1 MKINLKEA
9 QRRQRMSRTLK
20 NNLKKRKVF
29 QNKIKKKIPKKDL
42 ESVEKTREEKKI
54 KIKEIAKKE
63 NPKVE
68 KIKSEIH
75 KEEQETNE
83 IVKESATKKKE
94 ELKIEKDPKKKKN
107 LFQKLKTGLFKSS
120 EKISQGVKKIF
131 VNKKLDIQTLNDLEE
146 LLIMADLG
154 PSAAEKLTAELANEK
169 FDKNIKPEEV
179 KTFLAK
185 KIEETLVDVAKPLI
199 LNNSKTPS
207 VVLVV
212 GVNGTGKTTTIG
224 KLAHQY
230 SSEGKKIMI
239 AACDTF
245 RAAAVEQLQIWAER
259 SNAEFVKSSQ
269 GCDSAG
275 LAYEALE
282 KAKSKKIDVL
292 FIDTAGRVQN
302 RTELMEE
309 LAKIIRVIRK
319 LDPESPHHCL
329 LTLDATTGQNAVSQ
343 VEIFKEMAEISGLIV
358 TKLDGSAKGGILL
371 SLAEKFSLPVHAIGV
386 GEKIEDLQSF
396 EAQEFAKSLMGLEK

>member
-1 MKINLKEA
+1 MGWLTRIKDSLL
-9 QRRQRMSRTLK
+9 S
-20 NNLKKRKVF
+20 
-29 QNKIKKKIPKKDL
+29 KIKKKIPKKDL
-42 ESVEKTREEKKI
+42 ESVEKTRKDKKETIIKEETVQKIEVKEEQNIQKKIVDAEQKPIEKK
-54 KIKEIAKKE
+54 KGFFGLFKKKE
-63 NPKVE
+63 KVE
-68 KIKSEIH
+68 KIS
-75 KEEQETNE
+75 E
-83 IVKESATKKKE
+83 IVKDPEKKKGW
-94 ELKIEKDPKKKKN
+94 
-107 LFQKLKTGLFKSS
+107 FQKLKTGLFKSS
-120 EKISQGVKKIF
+120 EKITQGVKKIF
-131 VNKKLDIQTLNDLEE
+131 VNKKLDVQTLNELEE

-154 PSAAEKLTAELANEK
+154 PIAAEKLTAELANEK

-185 KIEETLVDVAKPLI
+185 KIETSLENIAKPLVI
-199 LNNSKTPS
+199 DETIKPI
-207 VVLVV
+207 VILVV

-230 SSEGKKIMI
+230 SSEGKKTMI

-245 RAAAVEQLQIWAER
+245 RAAATEQLQIWAER
-259 SNAEFVKSSQ
+259 SNSEFIKGSQ
-269 GCDSAG
+269 GCDAAG

-282 KAKSKKIDVL
+282 ESKKKNMDIL

-302 RTELMEE
+302 KTELMEE

-319 LDPESPHHCL
+319 IDSLSPHHCL
-329 LTLDATTGQNAVSQ
+329 LTLDATTGQNALSQ

-371 SLAEKFSLPVHAIGV
+371 SLAEKFGLPVHAIGV

-396 EAQEFAKSLMGLEK
+396 EAQEFAKSLMGVEK

>member
-1 MKINLKEA
+1 
-9 QRRQRMSRTLK
+9 
-20 NNLKKRKVF
+20 
-29 QNKIKKKIPKKDL
+29 
-42 ESVEKTREEKKI
+42 
-54 KIKEIAKKE
+54 
-63 NPKVE
+63 
-68 KIKSEIH
+68 
-75 KEEQETNE
+75 
-83 IVKESATKKKE
+83 
-94 ELKIEKDPKKKKN
+94 
-107 LFQKLKTGLFKSS
+107 
-120 EKISQGVKKIF
+120 
-131 VNKKLDIQTLNDLEE
+131 
-146 LLIMADLG
+146 MADLG
-154 PSAAEKLTAELANEK
+154 PTAAEKLTAELANEK
-169 FDKNIKPEEV
+169 FDKNVKPEEV
-179 KTFLAK
+179 RGFLAK
-185 KIEETLVDVAKPLI
+185 KIEETLEKVAIPLVLDTAQKPI
-199 LNNSKTPS
+199 

-230 SSEGKKIMI
+230 SNEGKKIMI

-259 SNAEFVKSSQ
+259 SNTDFVKGSQ
-269 GCDSAG
+269 GCDAAG

-282 KAKSKKIDVL
+282 KARSKNIDVL

-319 LDPESPHHCL
+319 LDSESPQHCL
-329 LTLDATTGQNAVSQ
+329 LTLDATTGQNALGQ

-371 SLAEKFSLPVHAIGV
+371 SLAEKFRLPVHAIGV

-396 EAQEFAKSLMGLEK
+396 EAKEFAESLMGLEK

>member
-1 MKINLKEA
+1 M
-9 QRRQRMSRTLK
+9 
-20 NNLKKRKVF
+20 
-29 QNKIKKKIPKKDL
+29 KKKIPKKDL

-54 KIKEIAKKE
+54 KIKEITKKE
-63 NPKVE
+63 TPKVE

-83 IVKESATKKKE
+83 IVKESATKKKIFFDLFKKKE
-94 ELKIEKDPKKKKN
+94 ELKIEKDPEKKKN
-107 LFQKLKTGLFKSS
+107 WFQKLKTGLFKSS

-224 KLAHQY
+224 KLAYQY
-230 SSEGKKIMI
+230 SNEGKKIMI

-282 KAKSKKIDVL
+282 KARSKKIDVL

-371 SLAEKFSLPVHAIGV
+371 SLAEKFSLPVHAVGV

>member
-1 MKINLKEA
+1 MGWLNRIKDSLL
-9 QRRQRMSRTLK
+9 S
-20 NNLKKRKVF
+20 
-29 QNKIKKKIPKKDL
+29 KIKKKIPKKDL
-42 ESVEKTREEKKI
+42 ES
-54 KIKEIAKKE
+54 
-63 NPKVE
+63 VE

-83 IVKESATKKKE
+83 IVKESATKKKTFFDLFKKKE
-94 ELKIEKDPKKKKN
+94 ELKIEKDPEKKKN
-107 LFQKLKTGLFKSS
+107 WFQKLKTGLFKSS

>member
-1 MKINLKEA
+1 MGWLTRIKDSLL
-9 QRRQRMSRTLK
+9 S
-20 NNLKKRKVF
+20 
-29 QNKIKKKIPKKDL
+29 KIKKKIPTKDL
-42 ESVEKTREEKKI
+42 ESIEKTRQEKKVKKIETTKKELEPDIPKEEEKTEELAQEPIKKKRSFFGLFKKKEKI
-54 KIKEIAKKE
+54 KDV
-63 NPKVE
+63 PKVE
-68 KIKSEIH
+68 KDPE
-75 KEEQETNE
+75 
-83 IVKESATKKKE
+83 KKKSW
-94 ELKIEKDPKKKKN
+94 
-107 LFQKLKTGLFKSS
+107 FQKLKTGLFKSS

-154 PSAAEKLTAELANEK
+154 PTAAEKLTAELANEK
-169 FDKNIKPEEV
+169 FDKDIKPEEV
-179 KTFLAK
+179 RTFLAK
-185 KIEETLVDVAKPLI
+185 KIEETLEEVAIPLVLDNIQKPI
-199 LNNSKTPS
+199 

-259 SNAEFVKSSQ
+259 SSAEFVKGTQ
-269 GCDSAG
+269 DCDAAG

-282 KAKSKKIDVL
+282 KAKSKNIDIL

-319 LDPESPHHCL
+319 LDLESPHHCL
-329 LTLDATTGQNAVSQ
+329 LTLDATTGQNALSQ

-371 SLAEKFSLPVHAIGV
+371 SLAEKFRLPVHAIGV

-396 EAQEFAKSLMGLEK
+396 EAKEFAESLMGLEK

>member
-1 MKINLKEA
+1 MGWLNRIKDSLL
-9 QRRQRMSRTLK
+9 S
-20 NNLKKRKVF
+20 
-29 QNKIKKKIPKKDL
+29 KIKKKIPKKDL

-63 NPKVE
+63 TPKVE

-94 ELKIEKDPKKKKN
+94 ELKIEKDPEKKKN
-107 LFQKLKTGLFKSS
+107 WFQKLKTGLFKSS

-224 KLAHQY
+224 KLAYQY
-230 SSEGKKIMI
+230 SNEGKKIMI

-329 LTLDATTGQNAVSQ
+329 LTLDATTVK
-343 VEIFKEMAEISGLIV
+343 VL
-358 TKLDGSAKGGILL
+358 
-371 SLAEKFSLPVHAIGV
+371 
-386 GEKIEDLQSF
+386 
-396 EAQEFAKSLMGLEK
+396 

>member
-1 MKINLKEA
+1 MGWLTRIKGSLL
-9 QRRQRMSRTLK
+9 S
-20 NNLKKRKVF
+20 
-29 QNKIKKKIPKKDL
+29 KIKKKIPTKDL
-42 ESVEKTREEKKI
+42 ESIEKTRQEKKI
-54 KIKEIAKKE
+54 KKIETNKVELGVHKEEKKTEELAQEPIKKKRNFFGLFKKKE
-63 NPKVE
+63 KIKDVPKVE
-68 KIKSEIH
+68 KDPE
-75 KEEQETNE
+75 
-83 IVKESATKKKE
+83 KKKSW
-94 ELKIEKDPKKKKN
+94 
-107 LFQKLKTGLFKSS
+107 FQKLKTGLFKSS
-120 EKISQGVKKIF
+120 EKISDGVKKIF

-154 PSAAEKLTAELANEK
+154 PAAAEKLTAELANEK
-169 FDKNIKPEEV
+169 FDKNIEPEEV
-179 KTFLAK
+179 RSFLAK
-185 KIEETLVDVAKPLI
+185 KIEKTLEDVAIPLVLDNTQKPI
-199 LNNSKTPS
+199 

-230 SSEGKKIMI
+230 SNEGKKIMI

-259 SNAEFVKSSQ
+259 SNTDFVKGSQ
-269 GCDSAG
+269 GCDAAG

-282 KAKSKKIDVL
+282 KAKSKNINVL

-329 LTLDATTGQNAVSQ
+329 LTLDATTGQNALSQ
-343 VEIFKEMAEISGLIV
+343 VEVFKEMAEISGLIV

-371 SLAEKFSLPVHAIGV
+371 SLAEKFRLPVHAIGI

-396 EAQEFAKSLMGLEK
+396 EAKEFAESLMGLEK

>member
-1 MKINLKEA
+1 
-9 QRRQRMSRTLK
+9 MSWLNRIKDSL
-20 NNLKKRKVF
+20 LS
-29 QNKIKKKIPKKDL
+29 KIKKKIPKKDL
-42 ESVEKTREEKKI
+42 ES
-54 KIKEIAKKE
+54 
-63 NPKVE
+63 VE

-83 IVKESATKKKE
+83 IVKQSTAKKKE

-120 EKISQGVKKIF
+120 EKISQGVKKIL

-282 KAKSKKIDVL
+282 KARSKKIDVL

>member
-1 MKINLKEA
+1 MGWLNRIKDSLL
-9 QRRQRMSRTLK
+9 S
-20 NNLKKRKVF
+20 
-29 QNKIKKKIPKKDL
+29 KIKKKIPKKDL
-42 ESVEKTREEKKI
+42 ESVEK
-54 KIKEIAKKE
+54 
-63 NPKVE
+63 
-68 KIKSEIH
+68 IKSKIH

-83 IVKESATKKKE
+83 IVKESATKKKIFFDLFKKKE
-94 ELKIEKDPKKKKN
+94 ELKIEKDPEKKKN
-107 LFQKLKTGLFKSS
+107 WFQKLKTGLFKSS

-269 GCDSAG
+269 GSDSAG

>member
-1 MKINLKEA
+1 MGWLTRIKDSLLSN
-9 QRRQRMSRTLK
+9 
-20 NNLKKRKVF
+20 
-29 QNKIKKKIPKKDL
+29 IKKKIPTKDL
-42 ESVEKTREEKKI
+42 ESIEKTRQEKKVKKI
-54 KIKEIAKKE
+54 ETNEREVLEPKKLEPDISKKEKKVEESSQEPIKKKRSFFGLFKKKEKIKDV
-63 NPKVE
+63 PKVE
-68 KIKSEIH
+68 K
-75 KEEQETNE
+75 
-83 IVKESATKKKE
+83 
-94 ELKIEKDPKKKKN
+94 DPEKKKN
-107 LFQKLKTGLFKSS
+107 WFQKLKTGLFKSS
-120 EKISQGVKKIF
+120 EKISEGVKKIF

-154 PSAAEKLTAELANEK
+154 PTAAEKLTAELANEK
-169 FDKNIKPEEV
+169 FDKNVKPEEV
-179 KTFLAK
+179 RGFLAK
-185 KIEETLVDVAKPLI
+185 KIEETLEEVAIPLVLDAVQKPV
-199 LNNSKTPS
+199 

-230 SSEGKKIMI
+230 SNEGKKIMI

-259 SNAEFVKSSQ
+259 SNTDFVKGSQ
-269 GCDSAG
+269 GCDAAG

-282 KAKSKKIDVL
+282 KAKSKNIDIL

-329 LTLDATTGQNAVSQ
+329 LTLDATTGQNALSQ

-371 SLAEKFSLPVHAIGV
+371 SLAEKFGLPVHAIGV

-396 EAQEFAKSLMGLEK
+396 EAGEFAKSLMGLEK

>member
-1 MKINLKEA
+1 MLKP
-9 QRRQRMSRTLK
+9 
-20 NNLKKRKVF
+20 
-29 QNKIKKKIPKKDL
+29 IKKKRSFFGLFKKK
-42 ESVEKTREEKKI
+42 EKI
-54 KIKEIAKKE
+54 KDV
-63 NPKVE
+63 PKVE
-68 KIKSEIH
+68 K
-75 KEEQETNE
+75 
-83 IVKESATKKKE
+83 
-94 ELKIEKDPKKKKN
+94 DPEKKKN
-107 LFQKLKTGLFKSS
+107 WFQKLKTGLFKSS
-120 EKISQGVKKIF
+120 EKISEGVKKIF

-154 PSAAEKLTAELANEK
+154 PTAAEKLTAELANEK
-169 FDKNIKPEEV
+169 FDKNVKPEEV
-179 KTFLAK
+179 RGFLAK
-185 KIEETLVDVAKPLI
+185 KIEETLEGVAIPLVIDTVQKPI
-199 LNNSKTPS
+199 

-230 SSEGKKIMI
+230 SNEGKKIMI

-259 SNAEFVKSSQ
+259 SNTDFVKGSQ
-269 GCDSAG
+269 GCDAAG

-282 KAKSKKIDVL
+282 KAKSKNIDIL

-329 LTLDATTGQNAVSQ
+329 LTLDATTGQNALSQ

-371 SLAEKFSLPVHAIGV
+371 SLAEKFGLPVHAIGV
-386 GEKIEDLQSF
+386 GKKIEDLQSF
-396 EAQEFAKSLMGLEK
+396 EAQEFAKSLMGLEN

>member
-1 MKINLKEA
+1 MVWLNRIKDSLL
-9 QRRQRMSRTLK
+9 S
-20 NNLKKRKVF
+20 
-29 QNKIKKKIPKKDL
+29 KIKKKIPKKDL

-63 NPKVE
+63 TPKVE

-75 KEEQETNE
+75 KEEQEIKSYIKTIE
-83 IVKESATKKKE
+83 IIKESNAKKKE

-107 LFQKLKTGLFKSS
+107 WFQKLKTGLFKSS

>member
-1 MKINLKEA
+1 MAWLTRIKNSLLSKI
-9 QRRQRMSRTLK
+9 R
-20 NNLKKRKVF
+20 
-29 QNKIKKKIPKKDL
+29 KKIPKKDL
-42 ESVEKTREEKKI
+42 ESVEKTRQEKKI
-54 KIKEIAKKE
+54 KKIETNKEEILKT
-63 NPKVE
+63 N
-68 KIKSEIH
+68 KIEQEVH
-75 KEEQETNE
+75 KEEQKKVELTQE
-83 IVKESATKKKE
+83 PIKKKSW
-94 ELKIEKDPKKKKN
+94 
-107 LFQKLKTGLFKSS
+107 FQKLESGLFKSS

-146 LLIMADLG
+146 LLIMADIG
-154 PSAAEKLTAELANEK
+154 PTVAEKLTAELANEK
-169 FDKNIKPEEV
+169 FDTNIKPEEV
-179 KTFLAK
+179 KIFLAK
-185 KIEETLVDVAKPLI
+185 KIEETLEEVAKPLVLDYI
-199 LNNSKTPS
+199 QKPI

-230 SSEGKKIMI
+230 SSKEKKIMI

-259 SNAEFVKSSQ
+259 SRTEFIKGSQ
-269 GCDSAG
+269 GCDPAG

-282 KAKSKKIDVL
+282 KAKSGNVDVL

-329 LTLDATTGQNAVSQ
+329 LTLDATTGQNALNQ

-371 SLAEKFSLPVHAIGV
+371 SLADKFGLPVHAIGV

-396 EAQEFAKSLMGLEK
+396 EAQEFARSLMGLEN

>member
-1 MKINLKEA
+1 MGWLNRIKDSLL
-9 QRRQRMSRTLK
+9 S
-20 NNLKKRKVF
+20 
-29 QNKIKKKIPKKDL
+29 KIKKKIPKKDL

-63 NPKVE
+63 TPKVE

-75 KEEQETNE
+75 KEEQEIKSYIKTIE
-83 IVKESATKKKE
+83 IVKESGTKKKE

-343 VEIFKEMAEISGLIV
+343 VEIFKEIAEISGLIV

-371 SLAEKFSLPVHAIGV
+371 SLAEKFSLPVHAVGV

>member
-1 MKINLKEA
+1 MGWLNRIKDSLL
-9 QRRQRMSRTLK
+9 S
-20 NNLKKRKVF
+20 
-29 QNKIKKKIPKKDL
+29 KIKKKIPKKDL

-63 NPKVE
+63 TPKVE

-83 IVKESATKKKE
+83 IVKESATKKKTFFDLFKKKE
-94 ELKIEKDPKKKKN
+94 ELKIEKDPEKKKN
-107 LFQKLKTGLFKSS
+107 WFQKLKTGLFKSS

>member
-1 MKINLKEA
+1 M
-9 QRRQRMSRTLK
+9 T
-20 NNLKKRKVF
+20 
-29 QNKIKKKIPKKDL
+29 
-42 ESVEKTREEKKI
+42 
-54 KIKEIAKKE
+54 
-63 NPKVE
+63 
-68 KIKSEIH
+68 
-75 KEEQETNE
+75 
-83 IVKESATKKKE
+83 
-94 ELKIEKDPKKKKN
+94 
-107 LFQKLKTGLFKSS
+107 
-120 EKISQGVKKIF
+120 
-131 VNKKLDIQTLNDLEE
+131 
-146 LLIMADLG
+146 DLG
-154 PSAAEKLTAELANEK
+154 PTTAEKLTAELANEK

-179 KTFLAK
+179 RVFLTK

-245 RAAAVEQLQIWAER
+245 RAAAVEQLKIWAER
-259 SNAEFVKSSQ
+259 SNSEFVKGGQ
-269 GCDSAG
+269 GCDAAG

-343 VEIFKEMAEISGLIV
+343 VEIFKEIAEISGLIV

-371 SLAEKFSLPVHAIGV
+371 SLAEKFGLPVHAVGV

-396 EAQEFAKSLMGLEK
+396 EAKEFAKSLMGLEK

>member
-1 MKINLKEA
+1 MGWLNRIKDSLL
-9 QRRQRMSRTLK
+9 S
-20 NNLKKRKVF
+20 
-29 QNKIKKKIPKKDL
+29 KIKKKIPKKDL
-42 ESVEKTREEKKI
+42 ES
-54 KIKEIAKKE
+54 
-63 NPKVE
+63 VE

-83 IVKESATKKKE
+83 IVKESATKKKTFFDLFKKKE
-94 ELKIEKDPKKKKN
+94 ELKIEKDPEKKKN
-107 LFQKLKTGLFKSS
+107 WFQKLKTGLFKSS

-199 LNNSKTPS
+199 LNNSKTPN

>member
-1 MKINLKEA
+1 MGWLNRIKDSLL
-9 QRRQRMSRTLK
+9 S
-20 NNLKKRKVF
+20 
-29 QNKIKKKIPKKDL
+29 KIKKKIPKKDL

-63 NPKVE
+63 TPKVE

-83 IVKESATKKKE
+83 IVKESATKKKIFFDLFKKKE

-282 KAKSKKIDVL
+282 KARSKKIDVL

>member
-1 MKINLKEA
+1 MGWLNRIKDSLL
-9 QRRQRMSRTLK
+9 S
-20 NNLKKRKVF
+20 
-29 QNKIKKKIPKKDL
+29 KIKKKIPKKDL

-63 NPKVE
+63 TPKVE

-75 KEEQETNE
+75 KEEQEIKSYIKTIE
-83 IVKESATKKKE
+83 IVKESDTKKKE
-94 ELKIEKDPKKKKN
+94 ELKIEKDPEKKKN
-107 LFQKLKTGLFKSS
+107 WFQKLNTGLFKSS

-207 VVLVV
+207 VILVV

-224 KLAHQY
+224 KLAYQY
-230 SSEGKKIMI
+230 SNEGKKIMI

-282 KAKSKKIDVL
+282 KARSKKIDVL

>member
-1 MKINLKEA
+1 MGWLNRIKDSLL
-9 QRRQRMSRTLK
+9 S
-20 NNLKKRKVF
+20 
-29 QNKIKKKIPKKDL
+29 KIKKKIPKKDL

-63 NPKVE
+63 TPKVE

-75 KEEQETNE
+75 KEEQEIKSYIKTIE
-83 IVKESATKKKE
+83 IVKESDTKKKE

-107 LFQKLKTGLFKSS
+107 WFQKLKTGLFKSS

-269 GCDSAG
+269 GCDPAG

-343 VEIFKEMAEISGLIV
+343 VEIFKEIAEISGLIV

-396 EAQEFAKSLMGLEK
+396 EAQEFAKNLMGLEK

>member
-1 MKINLKEA
+1 MGWLTRIKDSLL
-9 QRRQRMSRTLK
+9 S
-20 NNLKKRKVF
+20 
-29 QNKIKKKIPKKDL
+29 KIKKKIPTKDL
-42 ESVEKTREEKKI
+42 ESIEKTRQEKKVK
-54 KIKEIAKKE
+54 KIETNEREVLEPKKLKQDISKKE
-63 NPKVE
+63 KKVEESSQEPIKKKRSFFGLFKKKE
-68 KIKSEIH
+68 KIKDAPKVQKDPE
-75 KEEQETNE
+75 
-83 IVKESATKKKE
+83 KKKSW
-94 ELKIEKDPKKKKN
+94 
-107 LFQKLKTGLFKSS
+107 FQKLKTGLFKSS
-120 EKISQGVKKIF
+120 EKISEGVKKIF

-154 PSAAEKLTAELANEK
+154 PTAAEKLTAELANEK
-169 FDKNIKPEEV
+169 FDKNVKPEEV
-179 KTFLAK
+179 RGFLAK
-185 KIEETLVDVAKPLI
+185 KIEETLEGVAIPLVIDTVQKPV
-199 LNNSKTPS
+199 

-230 SSEGKKIMI
+230 SNEGKKIMI

-259 SNAEFVKSSQ
+259 SNTDFVKGSQ
-269 GCDSAG
+269 GCDAAG

-282 KAKSKKIDVL
+282 KAKSKNIDIL

-329 LTLDATTGQNAVSQ
+329 LTLDATTGQNALSQ

-371 SLAEKFSLPVHAIGV
+371 SLAEKFGLPVHAIGV

-396 EAQEFAKSLMGLEK
+396 EAGEFAKSLMGLEK

>member
-1 MKINLKEA
+1 MGWLNRIKDSLL
-9 QRRQRMSRTLK
+9 S
-20 NNLKKRKVF
+20 
-29 QNKIKKKIPKKDL
+29 KIKKKIPKKDL
-42 ESVEKTREEKKI
+42 ESVEKIREEKKI

-63 NPKVE
+63 TPKVE

-83 IVKESATKKKE
+83 IVKESATKKKTFFDLFKKKE
-94 ELKIEKDPKKKKN
+94 ELKIEKDPEKKKN
-107 LFQKLKTGLFKSS
+107 WFQKLQTGLFKSS

-269 GCDSAG
+269 GCDSAS

-282 KAKSKKIDVL
+282 KARSKKIDVL

-358 TKLDGSAKGGILL
+358 TKLDGSSKGGILL

>member
-1 MKINLKEA
+1 MGWLNRIKDSL
-9 QRRQRMSRTLK
+9 L
-20 NNLKKRKVF
+20 
-29 QNKIKKKIPKKDL
+29 NKIKKEIPKKDL
-42 ESVEKTREEKKI
+42 EFVEKIREEKKI

-63 NPKVE
+63 TPKVE

-83 IVKESATKKKE
+83 IVKESATKKKTFFDLFKKKE
-94 ELKIEKDPKKKKN
+94 ELKIEKDPEKKKN
-107 LFQKLKTGLFKSS
+107 WFQKLKTGLFKSS

-282 KAKSKKIDVL
+282 KARSKKIDVL

-329 LTLDATTGQNAVSQ
+329 LILDATTGQNAVSQ

>member
-1 MKINLKEA
+1 MAWLNRIKDSLL
-9 QRRQRMSRTLK
+9 S
-20 NNLKKRKVF
+20 
-29 QNKIKKKIPKKDL
+29 KIKKKIPKKDL

-63 NPKVE
+63 TPKVE

-75 KEEQETNE
+75 KEEQEIKSYIKTIE
-83 IVKESATKKKE
+83 IIKESDTKKKE

-107 LFQKLKTGLFKSS
+107 WFQKLKTGLFKSS

-224 KLAHQY
+224 KLAYQY
-230 SSEGKKIMI
+230 SNEGKKIMI

-282 KAKSKKIDVL
+282 KARSKKIDVL

-343 VEIFKEMAEISGLIV
+343 VEIFKEIAEISGLIV